1 MGRPDAEILLEGP
14 RGRFLCWSL
23 LGPGDYPGWDRVWDG
38 MHTGALTG
46 LTDEL
51 VACVARTDL
60 DSLVTHADEL
70 ALLAAAWC
78 SRWKPPCT
86 GRNQMTRI

>member
-1 MGRPDAEILLEGP
+1 MGRPDAEIPLEGP

-23 LGPGDYPGWDRVWDG
+23 LDPGDYPGWDRLWDG
-38 MHTGALTG
+38 MHTGGLTG

-51 VACVARTDL
+51 IACVARTDL

-70 ALLAAAWC
+70 ALLAALVRPVETAM
-78 SRWKPPCT
+78 
-86 GRNQMTRI
+86 G